1 MDGLEAAEN
10 AGKGFAPV
18 GERAFAALSEVQL

>member
-10 AGKGFAPV
+10 AGNVFAHV
-18 GERAFAALSEVQL
+18 CEWAFAALSEVHL

>member
-10 AGKGFAPV
+10 AGNVFAHV
-18 GERAFAALSEVQL
+18 GAWAFEALSEVHL